1 MKEMTSAERV
11 LATMHF
17 EPVDRPAVFP
27 LEGSAWICKKNGL
40 SYEDMYKL
48 PDLGAQLLVDGF
60 KEMGSDTVFVGGSA
74 WMAWTHA
81 FGSAVKADGVGESIN
96 VEPAFDDPLAEESQ
110 KDAD

>member
-27 LEGSAWICKKNGL
+27 LEGSAWICKKHGL

-48 PDLGAQLLVDGF
+48 PDFGAQYLVDGF
-60 KEMGSDTVFVGGSA
+60 KELGSDAIFVGGSA
-74 WMAWTHA
+74 WMA
-81 FGSAVKADGVGESIN
+81 
-96 VEPAFDDPLAEESQ
+96 
-110 KDAD
+110 